1 MQSQGNQQKYESS
14 HIQRPSITIFK
25 QSTEMNIQTDEDIGE
40 SGSEPEQIIQET
52 QNNDP
57 LPSDQKIQHNNS
69 VIEDDNNE
77 GVLEEKD
84 LNISKQIFL
93 SMNFNNLSQIR
104 FSHLD
109 KEKKLR
115 AEINHIEINNDI
127 VYYQIE
133 TQSSQLQY
141 VVKVKRRYND
151 FKLLLRELQ
160 IRFPQLILPQLPIGI
175 GVGKL
180 SNRDVEDRKRL
191 LQNVINII
199 TMHEE
204 LILSSSVKNFFEE
217 ADQQEFENKRMQGQF
232 NLKGGLAQNLQVV
245 IDKSIKSL
253 GQLKNW
259 WNGSTSNKKCEDLQQ
274 IQLELLRLYKYQTKC
289 QKLLFSIQAQQ
300 RKQQKIK
307 DIIAQQDSQKTQLL
321 IEIKL
326 HDCIFDYAKH
336 LDFQTNTLED
346 KFDQFYQQQIWQLM
360 NVIEFIDYVDI
371 YYKHL
376 VEFIDDLNEQ
386 LNQVSPNQQ
395 THQTIKDEINKYLS
409 KAKEQFCNKKDGII
423 SKYLELQQNGLT
435 YFYVSQQQEIWNYAS
450 EINNKFN

>member
-1 MQSQGNQQKYESS
+1 MQSHVNQQKYESYQ
-14 HIQRPSITIFK
+14 IRKPNITVFK
-25 QSTEMNIQTDEDIGE
+25 QSTEMNIQSDGDIGE

-52 QNNDP
+52 QNNNL
-57 LPSDQKIQHNNS
+57 LPSDQYIYLHKQKKS
-69 VIEDDNNE
+69 AQQFS
-77 GVLEEKD
+77 VLEEKD
-84 LNISKQIFL
+84 LILSKQIFL
-93 SMNFNNLSQIR
+93 SMNFFNLSQIR
-104 FSHLD
+104 LSHLD
-109 KEKKLR
+109 KKLR
-115 AEINHIEINNDI
+115 AEITNIEINNDI

-133 TQSSQLQY
+133 TKSSQLQY
-141 VVKVKRRYND
+141 IVKVKRRYND
-151 FKLLLRELQ
+151 FKFLLRELS

-180 SNRDVEDRKRL
+180 SNRDVEERRRL

-217 ADQQEFENKRMQGQF
+217 ADQQEFENKRVQGQF
-232 NLKGGLAQNLQVV
+232 NMKKGLAQNLQIV

-253 GQLKNW
+253 GLLRNW
-259 WNGSTSNKKCEDLQQ
+259 WNGSPSNKKCQDLEQ
-274 IQLELLRLYKYQTKC
+274 IELELLKLYKYQTKC
-289 QKLLFSIQAQQ
+289 QKLLFSIQALQ

-307 DIIAQQDSQKTQLL
+307 DIIVQQDSQKTQLL
-321 IEIKL
+321 IETKL
-326 HDCIFDYAKH
+326 HDCIFDYANH

-386 LNQVSPNQQ
+386 LKQVSPNQQ

-409 KAKEQFCNKKDGII
+409 KAKEQFCNKKDGLI
-423 SKYLELQQNGLT
+423 SKYMEIQQQGLT
-435 YFYVSQQQEIWNYAS
+435 YFYMSQQQEIWNYAQ